1 MQEKR
6 IKRLIIS
13 ILVVLILIITYNYSY
28 AISVQYVKG
37 DVNADDQV
45 NNIDLL
51 LTLRHIYSS
60 KTNKNLEWRFNDR
73 TLNVADINNDKNVDN
88 VEVLMMLRYIAAN
101 KSEEID
107 NENPTWKES
116 MERNSLIVQQDIVTL
131 DLKSGETEKLIVS
144 GENVGNVQYI
154 SLNSNIADVNDEGII
169 TPHNVGNTAILVKAS
184 NGLEVKVKVNVVNNL
199 IYVQNLQLDKTN
211 INLDLNGT
219 KTAKI
224 TATVEPANASNKN
237 LSWTS
242 SNPKV
247 VSVDTNGNVT
257 AIGVG
262 SATIT
267 VKTLDGSNIT
277 KTCQVNVTGTA
288 KPIYVQN
295 LKLDKTNINLDLNGT
310 KTAKITATVE
320 PANASNKN
328 LSWTSSNPKVV
339 SVDTNGNVTAIGV
352 GSATITV
359 KTLDGSNISKTCQVT
374 VIRTPIKVTAV
385 KLNVTT
391 REIDLTRDNHNA
403 ILVATVEPANAD
415 NQNLIWESKNPEI
428 ATVSNGVV
436 TGLKEGKAT
445 IVVKSA
451 ENQNITAT
459 CTVNVIK
466 GLVLSSNYNSYLDV
480 INNTATLTATQ
491 TGSSANDTITWTVD
505 NSNVIKL
512 TSSSN
517 TSVKLERVN
526 EGTTA
531 VHATSSSGKKA
542 TYIAG
547 VKKEK
552 VLFTGAS
559 CTSLM
564 ANERKDG
571 DTGKIQNIDYGKFK
585 KGETIFFEAYGGTGL
600 LWYLPSSTRKT
611 LMQESKDNYDK
622 LLFSTKYP
630 EKDSTGKSRYAMQD
644 IREIINSIDKK
655 TEHLSIAFDIEVND
669 IRKAENNTQATFLAN
684 TYAEFLIETAKE
696 YPDVNFY
703 CIPKSAYPEEASWAK
718 HNERIRVFNTRIQK
732 LLGQEDQQN
741 LKYKY
746 FYTFTK
752 DLYEKD
758 NKAGIT
764 SDQHPN
770 AYTTQ
775 KMFDKILE
783 YMKITK

>member
-224 TATVEPANASNKN
+224 TATVEPANASNK
-237 LSWTS
+237 
-242 SNPKV
+242 
-247 VSVDTNGNVT
+247 
-257 AIGVG
+257 I
-262 SATIT
+262 
-267 VKTLDGSNIT
+267 
-277 KTCQVNVTGTA
+277 
-288 KPIYVQN
+288 
-295 LKLDKTNINLDLNGT
+295 
-310 KTAKITATVE
+310 
-320 PANASNKN
+320 

-655 TEHLSIAFDIEVND
+655 TEHLSIAFDIEGND